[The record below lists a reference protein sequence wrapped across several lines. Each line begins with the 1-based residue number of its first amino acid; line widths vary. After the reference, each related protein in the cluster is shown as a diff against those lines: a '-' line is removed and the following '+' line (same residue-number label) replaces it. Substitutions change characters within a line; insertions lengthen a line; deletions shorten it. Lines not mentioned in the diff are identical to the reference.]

1 MSGSA
6 PRSSSVAPEKS
17 LENVV
22 SSARNGRWTRND
34 SIDASIVG
42 GLLEI
47 VWRSAS
53 GSRPTASHVS
63 AIVVNRCALVF
74 EIGSTM
80 RAASPSSLKKRG
92 SSVPGSARL
101 RGDRLEVLE
110 QARRL
115 LDRAPDGGAAAGE
128 RVAEAAQVLLA
139 GRARLGVEDLEDLVE
154 VDVVV
159 GLLERDRV
167 AVLVGRLRVALLE
180 LEVLEAERRA
190 RADAPA
196 RVLGDLADRLVELEL
211 ELGAGLAGAE
221 LDRLHVLHHADAEAA
236 GADLVALDQV
246 LPVGEAH
253 LQRRRRDERQALVG
267 VVGQEDRDDHDQ
279 HGHRAHEH
287 GVGEHGGCGAASHG
301 LRR

>member
-42 GLLEI
+42 GLLGDRLAQRLG
-47 VWRSAS
+47 VAPD
-53 GSRPTASHVS
+53 G
-63 AIVVNRCALVF
+63 L
-74 EIGSTM
+74 
-80 RAASPSSLKKRG
+80 
-92 SSVPGSARL
+92 PGVGHRREQVRVGLRDRRDDARRVAEL
-101 RGDRLEVLE
+101 LEEARQLGARVGEVGGDRLEVLE

-167 AVLVGRLRVALLE
+167 AVLVAPSSSGPRCSSRYLRPS
-180 LEVLEAERRA
+180 AERGRMRQRESSGTLPIVLSSLSLSSA
-190 RADAPA
+190 PTWPA
-196 RVLGDLADRLVELEL
+196 R
-211 ELGAGLAGAE
+211 E

-253 LQRRRRDERQALVG
+253 LQRRRRARTAGPLLAL
-267 VVGQEDRDDHDQ
+267 
-279 HGHRAHEH
+279 
-287 GVGEHGGCGAASHG
+287 
-301 LRR
+301 

>member
-22 SSARNGRWTRND
+22 SSARKGRWTRND

-53 GSRPTASHVS
+53 GSRPTASQVS

-101 RGDRLEVLE
+101 AATGSRCWSRRGASSTVRPTAVPRPANESPKP
-110 QARRL
+110 RRFCW
-115 LDRAPDGGAAAGE
+115 
-128 RVAEAAQVLLA
+128 LA
-139 GRARLGVEDLEDLVE
+139 
-154 VDVVV
+154 
-159 GLLERDRV
+159 
-167 AVLVGRLRVALLE
+167 
-180 LEVLEAERRA
+180 
-190 RADAPA
+190 A
-196 RVLGDLADRLVELEL
+196 RVL
-211 ELGAGLAGAE
+211 
-221 LDRLHVLHHADAEAA
+221 
-236 GADLVALDQV
+236 
-246 LPVGEAH
+246 
-253 LQRRRRDERQALVG
+253 
-267 VVGQEDRDDHDQ
+267 
-279 HGHRAHEH
+279 
-287 GVGEHGGCGAASHG
+287 ASNILKTSSRSTLSSVCSSG
-301 LRR
+301 IVSPSW